1 MLDGNRAP
9 REVYMRVMLGLVATA
24 LTGIA
29 TAQPLPDPQIDY
41 WTVPWENSRPRDPDL
56 DRNGLVW
63 FVGQTG
69 DYVAFFDPKNEQFK
83 KIDLEKGSGPHNL
96 IIGGDR
102 AIWYSGNRAA
112 HIGRLD
118 PDSGEI
124 EKITMPADVRDP
136 HTLIDDDRG
145 HIWFTA
151 QGANYIG
158 RLTLA
163 GRKVDVVRVPI
174 ANSLPYGI
182 VVDASGRP
190 WANLLGT
197 NKLATLTPSTLQLKL
212 IDLPRSEARSR
223 RIAVAADGGI
233 WYVDYAAARLGRF
246 DPKTRQFREWLPPT
260 GEKARPYAM
269 AIDDRGRI
277 WFADSGAQPN
287 RLMAFDAR
295 SEQFVVDTVLTNA
308 RGAVRHMVFHEPT
321 RALWFGTDTNYL
333 VRVKVP

>member
-1 MLDGNRAP
+1 
-9 REVYMRVMLGLVATA
+9 MRVMSGLVAA
-24 LTGIA
+24 VLTGIA

-56 DRNGLVW
+56 DRNGIVW

-69 DYVAFFDPKNEQFK
+69 DYVASFDPKSKQFK
-83 KIDLEKGSGPHNL
+83 KTDLDKGSGPHNL
-96 IIGGDR
+96 IVGEDH

-118 PDSGEI
+118 PDSGAI
-124 EKITMPADVRDP
+124 EKIAMPADVGDP
-136 HTLIDDDRG
+136 HTLAADGQG

-151 QGANYIG
+151 QAANYIG

-163 GRKVDVVRVPI
+163 GRKVEVVKVPI

-182 VVDASGRP
+182 AVDASGRP

-197 NKLATLTPSTLQLKL
+197 NKLATLKPKGLELEL
-212 IDLPRSEARSR
+212 IDLPRSEARTR

-233 WYVDYAAARLGRF
+233 WYVDYAAAHIGRF
-246 DPKTRQFREWLPPT
+246 DPKTQQVKEWLPPT

-287 RLMAFDAR
+287 RLMAFDPKL
-295 SEQFVVDTVLTNA
+295 EQFVVNTELTNA
-308 RGAVRHMVFHEPT
+308 RGAVRHMVFHKPSRT
-321 RALWFGTDTNYL
+321 LWFGTDTNYL
-333 VRVKVP
+333 VRVNVP